1 MIYVSLSKILVAE
14 DDMEISHLIQRT
26 LQNEGYETKMVYNG
40 KDALDCVK
48 FFQYDLIILDIMLPK
63 MDGLEVLQY
72 IRQHQNTPVM
82 ILSAKGGEQDKVL
95 GLGLGA
101 DDYIS
106 KPFFIGEFLARVK
119 AQIRRYLYLNETK
132 KEDFN
137 KILKYDDLELNRD
150 TYSVAIKNK
159 KITLTAKEFAI
170 LELLLTHPTKVFS
183 KSQIFSHIW
192 KEDFHVDD
200 NTVMVHINRLRNKIE
215 VDSSTPKY
223 IQTVW
228 GIGYRFAGEKK

>member
-1 MIYVSLSKILVAE
+1 MSLSKILVAE
-14 DDMEISHLIQRT
+14 DDKEISHLVQRT
-26 LQNEGYETKMVYNG
+26 LQNEGYETEVVDNG
-40 KDALDCVK
+40 EDALNCIK
-48 FFQYDLIILDIMLPK
+48 SFQYDLIILDIMLPK
-63 MDGLEVLQY
+63 IDGLEVLQN
-72 IRQHQNTPVM
+72 IRQHKNTPVM

-106 KPFFIGEFLARVK
+106 KPFFIGELLARVR
-119 AQIRRYLYLNETK
+119 AQLRRYLYLNETK
-132 KEDFN
+132 KEDSQ

-150 TYSVAIKNK
+150 TYSVAIKNE
-159 KITLTAKEFAI
+159 KIALTAKEFAI
-170 LELLLTHPTKVFS
+170 LELLFTHPAKVFS

-192 KEDFHVDD
+192 KEDFHTDD

-215 VDSSTPKY
+215 ADPSTPKY

-228 GIGYRFAGEKK
+228 GIGYRFAGEEK

>member
-1 MIYVSLSKILVAE
+1 MSLSKILVAE
-14 DDMEISHLIQRT
+14 DDKEISHLIQRT
-26 LQNEGYETKMVYNG
+26 LQNEGYDTQLVNDG
-40 KDALDCVK
+40 KEALDCINS
-48 FFQYDLIILDIMLPK
+48 FHYDLIILDIMLPQ
-63 MDGLEVLQY
+63 MDGLEVLQH
-72 IRQHQNTPVM
+72 IRQHKNTPVM

-119 AQIRRYLYLNETK
+119 AQLRRYLYLNETK
-132 KEDFN
+132 KEDSQKLLKFN
-137 KILKYDDLELNRD
+137 DLELNRD
-150 TYSVAIKNK
+150 TYEVKIKNN
-159 KITLTAKEFAI
+159 KIMLTAKEFAI
-170 LELLLTHPTKVFS
+170 LELLLTHPAKVFS

-192 KEDFHVDD
+192 KEDFHTDD

-215 VDSSTPKY
+215 TDPSAPEY

-228 GIGYRFAGEKK
+228 GIGYRFAGERK

>member
-1 MIYVSLSKILVAE
+1 MSISNILVAE
-14 DDMEISHLIQRT
+14 DDKEISHLIQRA
-26 LQNEGYETKMVYNG
+26 LQNEGYGTELVDNG
-40 KDALDCVK
+40 EDALDRIK
-48 FFQYDLIILDIMLPK
+48 SFQYDLIILDIMMPK
-63 MDGLEVLQY
+63 MDGLEVLQHV
-72 IRQHQNTPVM
+72 RQHKNIPVI
-82 ILSAKGGEQDKVL
+82 ILSAKGREQDKVL

-119 AQIRRYLYLNETK
+119 AQLRRYLYLNEKK
-132 KEDFN
+132 KEGSKRIF
-137 KILKYDDLELNRD
+137 KYDDLEINLD

-159 KITLTAKEFAI
+159 KVALTAKEFAI
-170 LELLLTHPTKVFS
+170 LELLVTHPEKVFS

-192 KEDFHVDD
+192 NDDFITDD

-215 VDSSTPKY
+215 AVPSTPKY

-228 GIGYRFAGEKK
+228 GIGYRFAGEKE